1 MLLALSCVAADL
13 TREKLITGRG
23 NLLPYSNMSDR
34 SVSRSLSSIETA
46 YLDLVEMAVT
56 GSLFW
61 EGGESHPDRTPQ
73 RPIQHD
79 GCIVS
84 QPRNLVSSFTVH
96 RRLMG
101 TDWPTVGHTMIGH
114 LRLRHIRYCIDQV
127 VAAGVA
133 GDVAE
138 LGVWRGGATIYA
150 KAVLRVLEER
160 QNVNGPSNGTVLSPH
175 G

>member
-23 NLLPYSNMSDR
+23 NLLSDR
-34 SVSRSLSSIETA
+34 IVSRSLSSIETA

-61 EGGESHPDRTPQ
+61 EGGECHPDRTPQ
-73 RPIQHD
+73 RRIQHD

-84 QPRNLVSSFTVH
+84 QPRNLVTSFTVH

-101 TDWPTVGHTMIGH
+101 TDWPTV
-114 LRLRHIRYCIDQV
+114 
-127 VAAGVA
+127 
-133 GDVAE
+133 
-138 LGVWRGGATIYA
+138 AT
-150 KAVLRVLEER
+150 
-160 QNVNGPSNGTVLSPH
+160 P
-175 G
+175 